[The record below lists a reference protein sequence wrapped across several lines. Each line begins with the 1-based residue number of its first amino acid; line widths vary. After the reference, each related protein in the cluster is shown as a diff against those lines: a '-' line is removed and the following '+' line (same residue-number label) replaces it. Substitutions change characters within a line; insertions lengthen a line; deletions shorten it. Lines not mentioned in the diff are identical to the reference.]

1 MGQRQIL
8 QHDVARHV
16 VEVELLARWRI
27 GLAGMRQ
34 RQQLLGQAAG
44 AAKLV
49 DDGAQPLLG
58 AHRIALAQGVLRLGQ
73 HDGQGRAQLVRRV
86 GQELRLFVQ
95 HAAMTGN
102 VVIDGLDQRRD
113 LAGHPRGVQR
123 RQVVGPAGA
132 DIVAQAHQRPQGPVH
147 PPPDQQGHQRQHA
160 GIAQDLLALRAGLG
174 LDALADAF
182 GHHDQHLAMLVAVVE
197 VAHHGHGAHRIVA
210 IHRVEEDRL
219 PVAARPVRR
228 TRHLRHARQRPA
240 GLARHAGQVFRPG
253 GVDFL
258 DAVILSHPGLRTN
271 PFRRIFGVT
280 PTMPYITQKFECLGI
295 CHPPPL

>member
-1 MGQRQIL
+1 MQFDLAAPDRHHGGVAGAFGLVAARVDPAQILLLLVGQRQIL

-147 PPPDQQGHQRQHA
+147 PHQTSKATSASMRVS
-160 GIAQDLLALRAGLG
+160 RKTSWRC
-174 LDALADAF
+174 ALASAST
-182 GHHDQHLAMLVAVVE
+182 
-197 VAHHGHGAHRIVA
+197 
-210 IHRVEEDRL
+210 RL
-219 PVAARPVRR
+219 PMLSATTTNTWRCW
-228 TRHLRHARQRPA
+228 LR
-240 GLARHAGQVFRPG
+240 
-253 GVDFL
+253 
-258 DAVILSHPGLRTN
+258 
-271 PFRRIFGVT
+271 
-280 PTMPYITQKFECLGI
+280 
-295 CHPPPL
+295 